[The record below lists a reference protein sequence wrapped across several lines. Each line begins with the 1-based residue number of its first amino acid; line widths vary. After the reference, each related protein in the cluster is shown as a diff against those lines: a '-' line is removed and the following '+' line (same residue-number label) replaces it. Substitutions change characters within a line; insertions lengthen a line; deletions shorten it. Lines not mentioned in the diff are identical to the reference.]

1 MQLHDIKPTIKSKKD
16 KRVGRGGKR
25 GTFSGKG
32 VKGQK
37 ARAGRKLEPPIRG
50 LIKKYH
56 KLKGYK
62 TSSIKK
68 ENIVA
73 VNLSTVNDKFKKD
86 EVVSPAL
93 LTERKIIRRSSGKL
107 PIVKIL
113 GNGTISKPLV
123 FENCVFSESAKEKI
137 EKTGGKTENNKEKIK
152 NKIAK

>member
-1 MQLHDIKPTIKSKKD
+1 MQLHDIKPTIKSKKG

-56 KLKGYK
+56 KLRGYK
-62 TSSIKK
+62 FNPIKK

-73 VNLSTVNDKFKKD
+73 VNLSTINDKFKKD
-86 EVVSPAL
+86 EVVSPVL
-93 LTERKIIRRSSGKL
+93 LVEKKIIRRSSGKF
-107 PIVKIL
+107 PVVKIL
-113 GNGTISKPLV
+113 GNGVIDKSLV
-123 FENCVFSESAKEKI
+123 FKNCVFSESAKEKI
-137 EKTGGKTENNKEKIK
+137 EKSGGKIENISKVK
-152 NKIAK
+152 NKNTK